1 MSKKII
7 VNGITLEGANITP
20 LLLKVRKWQSL
31 GHEVTFFGIH
41 ELQVQIDS
49 LGILQTYKFITL
61 RQGKQWKT
69 KPQFI
74 YECLKR
80 NLFVVLQTKQFAREF
95 DVVYTIS
102 PVLDLILFP
111 YLLKKIN
118 KEIKWVSVFDNT
130 VPLMTNGT
138 FIAGNRAIRFLA
150 WLFYQMSL
158 FFLKNADMVFVIK
171 PQLHKTLLES
181 GFQARQLTITGNGVE
196 GNFIRKSAFRSELES
211 DALFIGR
218 INEAKGIYDILEVVG
233 VVRKRHPDFLLAI
246 MGRGDERTEAAFQ
259 DRVRE
264 KGLEKNIRFF
274 GYRTGQEK
282 YDIIKSSKIFLFLS
296 ETESL
301 PIAPLEAVCSGL
313 KTFVYDLDAYDMYEN
328 GEVMI
333 FKKNDWGAVAEK
345 VLEIFE
351 KQDFANP
358 RGELLLE
365 KFDWDRIA
373 MLELKCL
380 APEEEIK

>member
-1 MSKKII
+1 MSKKILI
-7 VNGITLEGANITP
+7 NGITLEGANLTP
-20 LLLKVRKWQSL
+20 LLLKVRKWQSY

-41 ELQVQIDS
+41 ELQAQIDA
-49 LGILQTYKFITL
+49 LAVLERYDFITL
-61 RQGKQWKT
+61 NHGRGWENKF
-69 KPQFI
+69 QFI
-74 YECLKR
+74 FEALKR
-80 NLFVVLQTKQFAREF
+80 NFFAAFYAKRIAQKF
-95 DVVYTIS
+95 DIVYSVS

-111 YLLKKIN
+111 LIVKMFNEKM
-118 KEIKWVSVFDNT
+118 KWMSVFDNT
-130 VPLMTNGT
+130 VPLFSQGALV
-138 FIAGNRAIRFLA
+138 AGNKVIRLLA
-150 WLFYQMSL
+150 WFFYQVSL
-158 FFLKNADMVFVIK
+158 SLLRRADMVFVIK
-171 PQLHKTLLES
+171 PPLRKILLES
-181 GFQARQLTITGNGVE
+181 GFQAGQLTITGNGVE
-196 GNFIRKSAFRSELES
+196 GDLIRKSSFRSEYES

-218 INEAKGIYDILEVVG
+218 LNEAKGIYDILEVVG
-233 VVRKRHPDFLLAI
+233 AVRKRYPDFLLAI

-259 DRVRE
+259 ARIRE

-301 PIAPLEAVCSGL
+301 PIAPLEAACSGL

-333 FKKNDWGAVAEK
+333 FKKNDWGAVTEK
-345 VLEIFE
+345 VLETFE
-351 KQDFANP
+351 RQDFANP

-373 MLELKCL
+373 MLELRCL
-380 APEEEIK
+380 APEGEIK